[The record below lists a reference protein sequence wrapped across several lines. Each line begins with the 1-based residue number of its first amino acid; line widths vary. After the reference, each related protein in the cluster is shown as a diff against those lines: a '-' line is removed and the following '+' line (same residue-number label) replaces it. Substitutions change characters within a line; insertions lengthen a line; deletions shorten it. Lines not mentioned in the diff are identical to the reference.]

1 MKLFCFL
8 ATFLF
13 FMIPAISL
21 LIDKEGRLCWIL
33 CFLYFFLHIVFKK
46 YVYIFHKLDNI
57 EHRFNVFIKN

>member
-21 LIDKEGRLCWIL
+21 LIDKTGILCWII
-33 CFLYFFLHIVFKK
+33 CFLYFFLHIFFKK
-46 YVYIFHKLDNI
+46 YVYTFHKFDNI
-57 EHRFNVFIKN
+57 NHPINFLIKL